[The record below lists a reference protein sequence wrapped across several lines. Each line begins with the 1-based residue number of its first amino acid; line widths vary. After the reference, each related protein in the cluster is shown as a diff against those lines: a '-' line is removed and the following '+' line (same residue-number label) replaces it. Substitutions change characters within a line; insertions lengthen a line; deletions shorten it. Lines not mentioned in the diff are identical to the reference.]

1 MKAVLFVLL
10 VNSLIAACIPFGKDK
25 GTITV
30 TNKTGEPIYN
40 IYFKYQTS
48 KRVDLIGNLPT
59 EASYKYAIKHS
70 DTEDSITINYMDK
83 DKKFH
88 TASVVAYSAR
98 YDKERFIFDIK

>member
-1 MKAVLFVLL
+1 MKLVLFILL
-10 VNSLIAACIPFGKDK
+10 IDSLIAACVPFEKDK

-30 TNKTGEPIYN
+30 TNKTSEPVYN

-48 KRVDLIGNLPT
+48 KRVDLIGDLPAKT
-59 EASYKYAIKHS
+59 SYKYAIKYS
-70 DTEDSITINYMDK
+70 SIEDSITINYTDK

-98 YDKERFIFDIK
+98 YDKDRFIFDIK